1 MTLIHKN
8 KPEFKY
14 GKKITEKNNLKSV
27 FPELAAMWDYNKNDV
42 LPEYVFPRANK
53 SFFWK
58 CKFGH
63 EWEQKLSN
71 LCRHSRACP
80 VCSGK
85 KPNFQKNI
93 KTEFPKIYKE
103 WDFNK
108 NRNIDPLKV
117 AFGSNKK
124 CWWICEFGHSW
135 QARMCSRIKSGYGC
149 KKCKY
154 ANKPKVKFK
163 NEHPEFFKEINI
175 NKNKNLDIE
184 NLSIST
190 FKKIWWTCSV
200 CKYDF
205 QTSAKNRRD
214 WHKPGVCSHQVIVN
228 GKEYVP
234 SNSIKYK
241 APELLKYY
249 DVKKNHPLKPDL
261 VSYHDKSKFWWVCDN
276 GHRYQQT
283 PASKTTIL
291 HRDKQINCPECKGR
305 LLTEETKLS
314 NKNKRV
320 CSEWD
325 YSKNKLTP
333 DKIHWK
339 STNNYWWKCKFGHSW
354 STSVYHRT
362 KSKSDCPSC
371 KLPSSLPEIRIYS
384 ELDKIFSNVRH
395 RFYYNK
401 NFEIDIFLADQ
412 KVAIEYDGWYFHKNR
427 YEKDIDKNKKIKDF
441 GLKLI
446 RIREEGL
453 QAIDEHDLYVSKNKL
468 AKEDLNKI
476 IERIEDLGF
485 KSISTA
491 KYKLKN
497 SFINEK
503 LYRKIQFF
511 LPAPPYKESLK
522 AVVPNLSNEFDL
534 IKNAPLKPEL
544 FRPNSAKKV
553 WWVCKR
559 KHSWDA
565 TIANRNTRK
574 SGCPVCAKSFRD
586 ERRKEITNSLKKKFP
601 EITKEWNYL
610 KNDNLR
616 PEFFKPY
623 SRFAAWWTCPKCK
636 KPYKKKISSRTIPVN
651 KGRCVDCFPIYKKLL

>member
-1 MTLIHKN
+1 MTLIHKD

-14 GKKITEKNNLKSV
+14 GKKINEKNNLKLV
-27 FPELAAMWDYNKNDV
+27 FPELAAMWDYKKNDV
-42 LPEYVFPRANK
+42 LPENVFARANK

-135 QARMCSRIKSGYGC
+135 QAPMYSRIKSGYGC
-149 KKCKY
+149 KKCKN

-190 FKKIWWTCSV
+190 LKKIWWTCSV

-228 GKEYVP
+228 GKEYFP

-261 VSYHDKSKFWWVCDN
+261 VSYHEKSKFWWVCDN
-276 GHRYQQT
+276 GHSYQQT

-305 LLTEETKLS
+305 LLTDETKLS
-314 NKNKRV
+314 NKNKKV
-320 CSEWD
+320 SSEWD

-333 DKIHWK
+333 DQIHWLNR
-339 STNNYWWKCKFGHSW
+339 NNFWWKCKFGHSW
-354 STSVYHRT
+354 RTSVHHRT
-362 KSKSDCPSC
+362 RSKSECPSC
-371 KLPSSLPEIRIYS
+371 KLPSSLPEIRIYC
-384 ELDKIFSNVRH
+384 ELTRLIKNVRH
-395 RFYYNK
+395 RYKTREKIECDVYLEDYK
-401 NFEIDIFLADQ
+401 LG
-412 KVAIEYDGWYFHKNR
+412 IEYDGFYFHKDR
-427 YEKDIDKNKKIKDF
+427 LSKDIKKNKNLEKLGYKILRVRED
-441 GLKLI
+441 GLKPTGCNEI
-446 RIREEGL
+446 FITKKGL
-453 QAIDEHDLYVSKNKL
+453 QKK
-468 AKEDLNKI
+468 DLNKI
-476 IERIEDLGF
+476 LKFIESNGVKIINLN
-485 KSISTA
+485 
-491 KYKLKN
+491 KYLEN
-497 SFINEK
+497 PEFVNEK
-503 LYRKIQFF
+503 QYRKIQYF
-511 LPAPPYKESLK
+511 LPAPAYNESFAKLYPEI
-522 AVVPNLSNEFDL
+522 ANEFDL
-534 IKNAPLKPEL
+534 EKNKPLTPDL
-544 FRPNSAKKV
+544 FHPNSSKKV
-553 WWVCKR
+553 WWLCKR
-559 KHSWDA
+559 HGHSWEA
-565 TIANRNTRK
+565 LVSNRVSRK
-574 SGCPVCAKSFRD
+574 SGCPKCNLLYFEENMKETEKSIYYKYPETREEYD
-586 ERRKEITNSLKKKFP
+586 TIKNSLNIKVLKPRSKKKVWWICRNCKGSYYKP
-601 EITKEWNYL
+601 VYSWVYGNTKCN
-610 KNDNLR
+610 
-616 PEFFKPY
+616 
-623 SRFAAWWTCPKCK
+623 CQ
-636 KPYKKKISSRTIPVN
+636 KKKH
-651 KGRCVDCFPIYKKLL
+651 